1 MLGAVVGKGL
11 VIAIDPE
18 ESQLSE
24 FKWWYQKS
32 NTGFN
37 CLFHSF

>member
-1 MLGAVVGKGL
+1 MISAMVGKGL
-11 VIAIDPE
+11 YIAIDPE

-24 FKWWYQKS
+24 SKWWYQKS
-32 NTGFN
+32 NIGFN